1 MNCYQMCVLYP
12 PLQSLGRLHMGHST
26 TSVEDL
32 AHIFNNWYWDSGDII
47 PNCNKLFVSK
57 FQKALYVLT
66 GTKVKMSMTYHP
78 ETDCASEHTN
88 KTVNQMLN
96 FYVKQ
101 NQSGWV
107 NALPLVHF
115 NIMNTI
121 NKSMASPLSNFI

>member
-1 MNCYQMCVLYP
+1 
-12 PLQSLGRLHMGHST
+12 
-26 TSVEDL
+26 
-32 AHIFNNWYWDSGDII
+32 
-47 PNCNKLFVSK
+47 
-57 FQKALYVLT
+57 
-66 GTKVKMSMTYHP
+66 MSMTYHP